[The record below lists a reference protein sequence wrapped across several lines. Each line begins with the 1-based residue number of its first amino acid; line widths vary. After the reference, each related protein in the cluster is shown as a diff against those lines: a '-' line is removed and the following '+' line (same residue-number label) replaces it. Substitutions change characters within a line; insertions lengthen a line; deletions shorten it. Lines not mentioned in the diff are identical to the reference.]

1 MLVIKRN
8 GTTQKFN
15 WDKIENVI
23 NKAFQAV
30 GKTLTS
36 EMYNDIIDELYF
48 GDDKGIM
55 RDCITVEELQ
65 DQIEQ
70 ALFECDHFDV
80 AKAFILY
87 RDKHKQQRTQ
97 AQSNINFIKNFERR

>member
-36 EMYNDIIDELYF
+36 EMYNDIIDELYL
-48 GDDKGIM
+48 GM
-55 RDCITVEELQ
+55 
-65 DQIEQ
+65 
-70 ALFECDHFDV
+70 
-80 AKAFILY
+80 
-87 RDKHKQQRTQ
+87 
-97 AQSNINFIKNFERR
+97 IKVLCEIVSL